1 MHEVTQFGMKTDI
14 KIQSISDII
23 TNSSTEVFT
32 MYRSSDIDTIK
43 NIVNAILAI
52 NSDITFDD
60 LFKIEMHISDIVFQ
74 YLWENSDKLQNEFP
88 NEDDF
93 YAYLETLPTEKLS
106 RYEKIWDDVYPY
118 DGYYSFYDGYTVSIK
133 EGVEKSELYKQA
145 VKAINTFDSIFD
157 HEVCFG

>member
-1 MHEVTQFGMKTDI
+1 MKI
-14 KIQSISDII
+14 NIQSISDII

-32 MYRSSDIDTIK
+32 MYSSSDVNTIK
-43 NIVNAILAI
+43 NIVNAILAL

-74 YLWENSDKLQNEFP
+74 YLWENSEQIQKEFP
-88 NEDDF
+88 NEEEF
-93 YAYLETLPTEKLS
+93 YDYLEALPLEKLS
-106 RYEKIWDDVYPY
+106 RYEKIWNDVYPY
-118 DGYYSFYDGYTVSIK
+118 DGYYSFYDGYTVSLK
-133 EGVEKSELYKQA
+133 DGVEESELYQQA

>member
-1 MHEVTQFGMKTDI
+1 MKI
-14 KIQSISDII
+14 NIQSVSDII

-32 MYRSSDIDTIK
+32 MYRGSDVNTIK

-52 NSDITFDD
+52 NSDVTFDD
-60 LFKIEMHISDIVFQ
+60 LFKIEMHISDIVYQ
-74 YLWENSDKLQNEFP
+74 YLWENSKQIQEEFP

-93 YAYLETLPTEKLS
+93 YNYLETLPVEKLS

-118 DGYYSFYDGYTVSIK
+118 DEYVSFYDGYTVSIK
-133 EGVEKSELYKQA
+133 DGVEKTTIYEQA

-157 HEVCFG
+157 HEICFG

>member
-1 MHEVTQFGMKTDI
+1 MF
-14 KIQSISDII
+14 KIQSVSDII

-32 MYRSSDIDTIK
+32 MYRSSDVNTIK

-52 NSDITFDD
+52 NSDVTFDD
-60 LFKIEMHISDIVFQ
+60 LFKIEMHISDTVFQ
-74 YLWENSDKLQNEFP
+74 YLWKNSEQIQKEFP

-93 YAYLETLPTEKLS
+93 YDYLETLPIEKIS
-106 RYEKIWDDVYPY
+106 RYEKIWDDVYP
-118 DGYYSFYDGYTVSIK
+118 DDIYSPFYDGYTVSIK
-133 EGVEKSELYKQA
+133 DGVERTTIYKQA

>member
-1 MHEVTQFGMKTDI
+1 MI
-14 KIQSISDII
+14 KIQSVSDII

-32 MYRSSDIDTIK
+32 MYRSSDINTIK

-52 NSDITFDD
+52 NSDVTFDD
-60 LFKIEMHISDIVFQ
+60 LFKIEMHISETVFQ
-74 YLWENSDKLQNEFP
+74 YLWKNSEQIQKEFP

-93 YAYLETLPTEKLS
+93 YDYLETLPVEKLS
-106 RYEKIWDDVYPY
+106 RYEKIWDDVYLY
-118 DGYYSFYDGYTVSIK
+118 DGYWSFYDGYTVSLK
-133 EGVEKSELYKQA
+133 EGVEKTTLYEQA